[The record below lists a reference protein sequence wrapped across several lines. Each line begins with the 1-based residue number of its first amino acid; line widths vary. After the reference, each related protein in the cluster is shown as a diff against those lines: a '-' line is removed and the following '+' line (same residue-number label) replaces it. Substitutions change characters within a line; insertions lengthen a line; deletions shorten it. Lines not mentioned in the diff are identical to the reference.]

1 MKQEKLDVFL
11 LTKPP
16 SNPRAKLC
24 FKIASRS
31 GKARI
36 YLVGNGVYNLF
47 TGIEEQQEFE
57 IYACKEDLEARAISA
72 GEKILIPDDFYA
84 AFIEDIMENC
94 KHEYVF

>member
-1 MKQEKLDVFL
+1 MKQKKLDVFL

-16 SNPRAKLC
+16 SNPRSELC
-24 FKIASRS
+24 FKMALRS

-36 YLVGNGVYNLF
+36 YLVGDGVYNLF

-72 GEKILIPDDFYA
+72 GEKVLIPDDFYTV
-84 AFIEDIMENC
+84 FIEDIMENC